1 MNKHIIAVIGTG
13 EPSPKTQKI
22 AEEVGAEVARKGAI
36 LINGGLG
43 GVMEASAKGAKRCGG
58 TTIGILPGIY
68 TSDSNPYIDIAL
80 PAGIGDMR
88 NIMIVR
94 SANAIIAINGS
105 YGTLSE
111 LAIALKL
118 GKPVVGID
126 TWDVSED
133 IIKVN
138 TPIEAVSKA
147 INAIRGVEQQRSD

>member
-1 MNKHIIAVIGTG
+1 MNDYIIAVIGTG
-13 EPSPKTQKI
+13 ELSSKVEKI
-22 AEEVGAEVARKGAI
+22 AEEVGAEIAKKGAI

-58 TTIGILPGIY
+58 TTIGILPGMY
-68 TSDSNPYIDIAL
+68 ASDANPYIDIAL

-111 LAIALKL
+111 LAIALKI
-118 GKPVVGID
+118 GKPVIGID
-126 TWDVSED
+126 TWNVSEN

-138 TPIEAVSKA
+138 NPIEAVSEA
-147 INAIRGVEQQRSD
+147 IDAISGAEQQILD